1 MNHFRLEEKQNKTSK
16 AKKFPCSA
24 ASDSLV
30 VPPRLIF
37 HVKSS
42 KTINPS
48 STNFFLHTQTL
59 SLSLSLSLCVS
70 QNSHTLLS
78 LISRTD
84 RLVFS
89 PMAEGDNLFAGLAEA
104 LFAGSK
110 PLSPADLLRKL
121 RSEDSIRPALQN
133 FYLILKRGVE
143 ASPEDGA
150 RLGLQSWNESQI
162 QAVASIA
169 SALASASRSLSGEI
183 SLYLP
188 FRFLTIRF

>member
-48 STNFFLHTQTL
+48 STNFFLHTHTL

-70 QNSHTLLS
+70 QNSHTLCLS
-78 LISRTD
+78 
-84 RLVFS
+84 F
-89 PMAEGDNLFAGLAEA
+89 LAPIVSFFLLWRRA
-104 LFAGSK
+104 ITS
-110 PLSPADLLRKL
+110 SPASPKL
-121 RSEDSIRPALQN
+121 S
-133 FYLILKRGVE
+133 
-143 ASPEDGA
+143 SPG
-150 RLGLQSWNESQI
+150 
-162 QAVASIA
+162 
-169 SALASASRSLSGEI
+169 RSLSPPPI
-183 SLYLP
+183 FSASFAPRTPSDRRSRTSIWSSNAASRLRRKMVLA
-188 FRFLTIRF
+188 

>member
-1 MNHFRLEEKQNKTSK
+1 MEEKQNKTSK

-48 STNFFLHTQTL
+48 STNFFLHTHTL
-59 SLSLSLSLCVS
+59 SLSLSLSLRFS
-70 QNSHTLLS
+70 EFSHSLS

-150 RLGLQSWNESQI
+150 RLGLQSWNDSQI